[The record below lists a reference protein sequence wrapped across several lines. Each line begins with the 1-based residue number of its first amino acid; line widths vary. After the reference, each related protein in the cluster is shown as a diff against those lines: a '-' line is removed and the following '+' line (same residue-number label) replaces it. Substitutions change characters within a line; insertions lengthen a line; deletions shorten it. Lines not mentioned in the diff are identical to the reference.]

1 MVDQIISHLESARG
15 QIEGKFSEAG
25 TFLKDALNLIEQQ
38 LQVLGNLQVALDP
51 QAVSEATEDL
61 LGTAES
67 LYSLPA
73 ILNARA
79 ERVRVLRRQEQT
91 LRPQVNEIFG
101 LLRYLRTF
109 AFNVKITAA
118 GMGADSDK
126 FSSFSEEMSNRID
139 HGDKQIRAFVSDL
152 DQLAKRFDASFKS
165 ELELHKLVQGMLPQV
180 PQCLSHDANSM
191 RAYNERVSSTTRS
204 IAAMAKEV
212 QMSVLTALST
222 LQVGDSVRQRIEHVQ
237 DGLVALQAL
246 LVRLEQDGVSEEQRT
261 RLSSHVKAMLTAQLA
276 DTAETFDA
284 EAARIVDL
292 MDQIADKANKLV
304 IAFDIEHGE
313 DNSLRG
319 LEQSIAQAQFV
330 VESMDRAAER
340 AGEVQL
346 ATELSIKDLLERVG
360 GVREVKDEVQYMAL
374 NTSLRC
380 VHIGEIGRP
389 LQVVAN
395 ELSAYAKLLDVAAVS
410 TLKGVEDL
418 AASSAEARSTLASG
432 GAQKLQGAAQ
442 RLRIAADVVEID
454 LKQAI
459 AKGQDLVRKLGT
471 AVEKLNF
478 KEHLVDIVYQS
489 ASLLGQD
496 SCMEEK
502 VEDISGPLAEIMGK
516 IGKTYTM
523 ARERQLHA
531 QFEPGSDGKWEE
543 EAAAAP
549 EDEFE
554 MFG

>member
-1 MVDQIISHLESARG
+1 MVDQIITHLETARG
-15 QIEGKFSEAG
+15 QIEGKFSDAG
-25 TFLKDALNLIEQQ
+25 TFLKDALGLIEQQ
-38 LQVLGNLQVALDP
+38 LQVLGNLQDALDP

-61 LGTAES
+61 LATAKS
-67 LYSLPA
+67 LYDLPA
-73 ILNARA
+73 ILDSRA
-79 ERVRVLRRQEQT
+79 ERVKALRRQEQA

-126 FSSFSEEMSNRID
+126 FSSFSEEMGNRID

-152 DQLAKRFDASFKS
+152 DQLASRFDASFKS
-165 ELELHKLVQGMLPQV
+165 ELELHRLVQGMLPQV
-180 PQCLSHDANSM
+180 PQCLSHDASSM
-191 RAYNERVSSTTRS
+191 RAYNERVSATTRS

-246 LVRLEQDGVSEEQRT
+246 LSRLEQDGISEEQRNK
-261 RLSSHVKAMLTAQLA
+261 LSSHVKAMLTAQLA

-346 ATELSIKDLLERVG
+346 ATERSIKDLQDRVG

-418 AASSAEARSTLASG
+418 ASSSAEARSTLASG
-432 GAQKLQGAAQ
+432 GAQKLQVAAQ

-459 AKGQDLVRKLGT
+459 SKGQDLVRKLGT

-489 ASLLGQD
+489 AGLLGQD
-496 SCMEEK
+496 SRMEEQ
-502 VEDISGPLAEIMGK
+502 VEDISGPLAEIMSK
-516 IGKTYTM
+516 IGKSYTM
-523 ARERQLHA
+523 ARERQLHS
-531 QFEPGSDGKWEE
+531 QFEPGADCNWEE
-543 EAAAAP
+543 ETPAAS